1 MKYKSDRDLSMSFSR
16 FFRLTALGKRFLLPT
31 MMFMV
36 ASLVILSLILS
47 RQYSSTFSE
56 MMESRGNSTISFLS
70 ESSTNNY
77 LSFDFDSLERL
88 VLNIIKDEEVA
99 YAAFFDDKDKLLTSA
114 SPKIKDFSNLLL
126 FQKQIK
132 QEGTLLGTVKIAYRK
147 DILKASE
154 KKSLVTVTL
163 TTILALLFLGIT
175 IALITRKI
183 SEQLNQIILPLG
195 QMGSD
200 LTQASLQL
208 SSASNSLSDGVN
220 NSAASLE
227 ETVSSIEELSS
238 MVTLA
243 EESANK
249 VSQHSEVSQQAALRG
264 QDEIDNLIQAM
275 QGISKSSTQVV
286 EIISVIENIAFQTNL
301 LALNAAVEAARAG
314 DEGRGFAVV
323 AEAVRNLAQKSTTAA
338 KEITTL
344 IKTSS
349 NDVIT
354 GADMADNSAIVLK
367 EIVASSQE
375 VAQLNNSVA
384 AATKEQS
391 SGFTQIGQALNQ
403 IDRNTQNT
411 AALAEET
418 SSSASEVSNQAKRL
432 DDLVAR
438 LILVVVGR
446 KKR

>member
-1 MKYKSDRDLSMSFSR
+1 MSFSR